1 MALKRGITPMTI
13 ATLHKWVPNT
23 LIEVSNP
30 CLLISTLNQ
39 YEFVSI
45 LGYELPD
52 TLEHIEDSKLPHCL
66 PKVGFLFLQELNPM
80 KER

>member
-1 MALKRGITPMTI
+1 MTI

-39 YEFVSI
+39 YEFACI
-45 LGYELPD
+45 WDYELPD
-52 TLEHIEDSKLPHCL
+52 TLEHIEDSKLPHYL
-66 PKVGFLFLQELNPM
+66 PMVGFLFLQELNPM
-80 KER
+80 NNEH